1 MVWFQSIWEL
11 RCLGHSFLFLGQNTP
26 RKHPSCVLRCAES
39 QPVTILPTSATAR
52 CQHLC
57 EMITVLGKASNGG
70 EISGKNRL
78 KNPIEAYFL
87 LFSQIDAQTLQNCA
101 NKKCPR
107 SSFCTTAPQKSR
119 APNRLGSLRSPQSKA
134 SPGCTKPRQ
143 HVFLRVIHSWH
154 LAVAKYEEL
163 KNTQTN
169 RFLEHPLHNIYRKIW
184 ISKYFI
190 NHILMVYT
198 IHGKCG
204 NGLLLPPG
212 CRWDFSCWVAT
223 GHVGGVARP
232 CEM

>member
-1 MVWFQSIWEL
+1 MAIKFFAFFFSRQSVLSDDFGLNGRHHWQL
-11 RCLGHSFLFLGQNTP
+11 RAAAQ
-26 RKHPSCVLRCAES
+26 RCGAGGCRRE
-39 QPVTILPTSATAR
+39 ATW
-52 CQHLC
+52 
-57 EMITVLGKASNGG
+57 
-70 EISGKNRL
+70 ISGKNRL

-190 NHILMVYT
+190 NYILMFYT
-198 IHGKCG
+198 IHGKFG

-212 CRWDFSCWVAT
+212 CHWDFSCWVTT